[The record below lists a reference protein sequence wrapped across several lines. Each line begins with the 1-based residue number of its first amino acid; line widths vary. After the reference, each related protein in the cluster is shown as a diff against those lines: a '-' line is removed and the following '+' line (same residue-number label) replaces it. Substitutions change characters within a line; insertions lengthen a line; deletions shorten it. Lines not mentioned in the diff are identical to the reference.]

1 MHGSTGYGIVS
12 GMERVVLDTNIL
24 VAALRSRR
32 GPSYRLLSLVGSGLF
47 EVTVSVALVLE
58 YEDVLS
64 RATTMPAWAI
74 DRILQFLCAT
84 AHRQKIFFRWRP
96 HLRDPGDS
104 MVLELAVASR
114 SRFIVTYNLRDFQGA
129 QQFGVSPIPPESFL
143 NRVAR

>member
-1 MHGSTGYGIVS
+1 MV
-12 GMERVVLDTNIL
+12 RVVLDTNIL

-64 RATTMPAWAI
+64 RATTMPTWAI
-74 DRILQFLCAT
+74 DRILRFLCAA
-84 AHRQKIFFRWRP
+84 AHQQKIFFRWRP
-96 HLRDPGDS
+96 HLRDPGDN

-114 SRFIVTYNLRDFQGA
+114 SRFIVTYNHRDFQGA
-129 QQFGVSPIPPESFL
+129 QQFGVAPISPESFL